1 MERFCIDHGDIFSK
15 YRTDALIPSQTK
27 AIERKVDALDDD
39 YVLNIAEEDYI
50 NYLVEE
56 YRLYTP
62 VVHFEDAHIET
73 RKVLV
78 DRQYLPH
85 YWCVE
90 DSYEVTMVRYIVPIS
105 GDSDLLYFHPPV
117 LFSSG
122 SGRFNV
128 GRSYIYIDI
137 LSLNEKAEEV
147 TREYESD
154 KNSCL
159 LMLGHLDK
167 EINSYNRALPE
178 IARKVF
184 SLRKEKIKRENAF
197 VASLGMPTYA
207 QHKPK
212 TYSVPTVSHRYGPPK
227 APKKTQKEE
236 VLTPVMDTQKYNQI
250 LDSIYTMGKMYE
262 SFPNITKNYDEETL
276 RDLFLTQ
283 IQVSFKSESATG
295 EAFNKCGKTDIM
307 VKHGDGIVFIAECKF
322 WRGKQVFHD
331 AISQLLS
338 YLTWRDTKTA
348 LLVFVRGASMSTA
361 INGVKSSI
369 SEHPNY
375 KEVLPANKETWLNYR
390 FRMNQDDER
399 LVCLAVMLFAFN

>member
-1 MERFCIDHGDIFSK
+1 MERFRLNHGDIFSK

-27 AIERKVDALDDD
+27 AIENKVDALEDD
-39 YVLNIAEEDYI
+39 YVLNVAEEDYI

-56 YRLYTP
+56 FSLYTP
-62 VVHFEDAHIET
+62 EVHFEDAHVET

-78 DRQYLPH
+78 DRQYLPY
-85 YWCVE
+85 YWGVE
-90 DSYEVTMVRYIVPIS
+90 ESYEATMVRYIVPIS

-117 LFSSG
+117 WFSSG

-128 GRSYIYIDI
+128 ERSYIYIDI

-154 KNSCL
+154 KNSCIQ
-159 LMLGHLDK
+159 MLGHLDK

-184 SLRKEKIKRENAF
+184 SSRKEKIKRENSF
-197 VASLGMPTYA
+197 VASLGMPTSS
-207 QHKPK
+207 QRKPK

-227 APKKTQKEE
+227 MPKRTQLEE
-236 VLTPVMDTQKYNQI
+236 ELTPVMDIKKYNQI

-262 SFPNITKNYDEETL
+262 SFPNITQNYDEETL

-283 IQVSFKSESATG
+283 IQVSFKADSATG
-295 EAFNKCGKTDIM
+295 EAFNKSGKTDIM

-331 AISQLLS
+331 AISQLLN

-348 LLVFVRGASMSTA
+348 LLIFVRGTSMSTA

-369 SEHPNY
+369 SEHPNF
-375 KEVLPANKETWLNYR
+375 KEALSANKETWLNYK
-390 FRMNQDDER
+390 FKMNQDDER
-399 LVCLAVMLFAFN
+399 LVSLAILLFAFN